1 MCLYSSLIW
10 IIVVLPVSI
19 GHSCDDRQDVKY
31 VNRCP
36 ETIDEWNAA
45 AEKKNCQYVH
55 DDCPVTVTEYK
66 LEYHCVKV
74 RNQPIFVEL
83 CSKVW
88 KSQGRCV
95 DFEPSRNMVTSNFDK
110 NCTTCPEI
118 YKSTDVFKIPECYM
132 DEKHETTPSKPAA
145 LPYPIATPTS
155 PTQQGS
161 ESWLSSVDIPIIVI
175 ITLLFIILVVVITL
189 LIIQLLGCCKA
200 CKVANRRVE
209 NADTESIEFTELPR
223 H

>member
-1 MCLYSSLIW
+1 MFQLYNLFFVISYNQLVKNACILQIW

-66 LEYHCVKV
+66 LVYHCVKV

-88 KSQGRCV
+88 KSQGMIRSQHV
-95 DFEPSRNMVTSNFDK
+95 
-110 NCTTCPEI
+110 
-118 YKSTDVFKIPECYM
+118 
-132 DEKHETTPSKPAA
+132 
-145 LPYPIATPTS
+145 
-155 PTQQGS
+155 
-161 ESWLSSVDIPIIVI
+161 
-175 ITLLFIILVVVITL
+175 
-189 LIIQLLGCCKA
+189 
-200 CKVANRRVE
+200 
-209 NADTESIEFTELPR
+209 
-223 H
+223 

>member
-1 MCLYSSLIW
+1 
-10 IIVVLPVSI
+10 
-19 GHSCDDRQDVKY
+19 
-31 VNRCP
+31 
-36 ETIDEWNAA
+36 
-45 AEKKNCQYVH
+45 
-55 DDCPVTVTEYK
+55 
-66 LEYHCVKV
+66 
-74 RNQPIFVEL
+74 
-83 CSKVW
+83 
-88 KSQGRCV
+88 
-95 DFEPSRNMVTSNFDK
+95 MVTSNFDK

-145 LPYPIATPTS
+145 LPYPIATTTS